1 MTTLAKAT
9 LVPELVVTNIA
20 RSIAF
25 WCGLV
30 GFAVRYDRPEEGF
43 AYLGLG
49 GADVMLDE
57 YRPGCRYWLT
67 RPLDPPLGNGMNLQI
82 EVPAVAPILDHD
94 VFSSHRAKDMN
105 VIGFSKLEHDVTQKP
120 VPTFWHHALDAL
132 ASAAW
137 PLVMPV
143 EAAWYRSGDQ
153 EIGQRQFVVADPD
166 GYMLRLAEPLGLRPL
181 AAGRR

>member
-1 MTTLAKAT
+1 MTATIPLAKPT
-9 LVPELVVTNIA
+9 LVPELVVTDIA
-20 RSIAF
+20 RSLVF

-30 GFAVRYDRPEEGF
+30 GFEVRYDRPEEGF

-57 YRPGCRYWLT
+57 YRSGSGYWLT
-67 RPLDPPLGNGMNLQI
+67 RPMETPLGNGMNLQI
-82 EVPAVAPILDHD
+82 EVPATAPILD
-94 VFSSHRAKDMN
+94 R
-105 VIGFSKLEHDVTQKP
+105 
-120 VPTFWHHALDAL
+120 L

-143 EAAWYRSGDQ
+143 ENAWYRRGDQ

-166 GYMLRLAEPLGLRPL
+166 GYVLRLAEPLGSRPL